1 MLLSF
6 TKMSS
11 RFTHVVACNTLFP
24 FMPSSIPL
32 DEFLLIHSLVDEHLG
47 FFCLLAILNNAAV
60 NKQ

>member
-11 RFTHVVACNTLFP
+11 RFTHVVACNGTLFP

-32 DEFLLIHSLVDEHLG
+32 DEYFTYP
-47 FFCLLAILNNAAV
+47 FTC
-60 NKQ
+60 